1 MFRRITTIN
10 EKEKEKSST
19 NVGKNRKNHSLIDIV
34 KRTQLR
40 KDRGLFSLGSVTEW
54 TKDQF

>member
-40 KDRGLFSLGSVTEW
+40 KDRGLFSLGSVT
-54 TKDQF
+54 